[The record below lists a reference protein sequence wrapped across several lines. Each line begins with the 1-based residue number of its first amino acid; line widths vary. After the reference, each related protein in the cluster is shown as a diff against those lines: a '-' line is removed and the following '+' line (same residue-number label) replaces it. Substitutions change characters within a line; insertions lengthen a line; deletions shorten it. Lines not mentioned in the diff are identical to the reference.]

1 VEIPRARLRFER
13 RLGAPPY
20 AVIHPIASHSDKT
33 WPAERFLKVAAQL
46 GMESVFIA
54 GPGEDLSAF
63 QAHRTLSG
71 APLSEVKNLIANAAL
86 FIGNDSGPAH
96 MAAAFGI
103 PVVVLFGPS
112 DVDVWRPWRTPAET
126 LVAGGDISSISTE
139 QVISALARLRVH
151 A

>member
-1 VEIPRARLRFER
+1 M
-13 RLGAPPY
+13 
-20 AVIHPIASHSDKT
+20 D
-33 WPAERFLKVAAQL
+33 
-46 GMESVFIA
+46 SVFIA

-63 QAHRTLSG
+63 QAHRTLAG
-71 APLSEVKNLIANAAL
+71 APLAEVKNLIANASL

-96 MAAAFGI
+96 IAAAFGI

-112 DVDVWRPWRTPAET
+112 DLDVWRPWKTPAET
-126 LVAGGDISSISTE
+126 LAGGAAGIASISTE